1 MKRRIRYAILEFII
15 LFSVLVLIGFSSIL
29 FI

>member
-15 LFSVLVLIGFSSIL
+15 LFNVLVLIGFSSIL